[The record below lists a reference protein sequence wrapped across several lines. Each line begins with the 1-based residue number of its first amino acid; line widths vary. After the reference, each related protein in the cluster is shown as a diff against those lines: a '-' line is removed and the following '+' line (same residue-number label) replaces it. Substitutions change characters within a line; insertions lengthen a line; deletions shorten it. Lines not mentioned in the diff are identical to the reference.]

1 MLQII
6 KSFLNQSIINS
17 IIKIVFRVAPLY
29 YISSFE
35 NSKIAFSNFMPK
47 FSAFFNNI
55 VFDDYNNFPKL
66 RLGELVLT
74 ILYNLFISELLDDFY
89 NFPKSELGVLVF
101 NHLPTI
107 YLSPNFLKEMLKRE
121 KFSKKV
127 NFLSLGE

>member
-1 MLQII
+1 MFF
-6 KSFLNQSIINS
+6 K
-17 IIKIVFRVAPLY
+17 VAPLY

-35 NSKIAFSNFMPK
+35 NSKITFSNFMLK
-47 FSAFFNNI
+47 FSVFFNTI
-55 VFDDYNNFPKL
+55 VYDDYNNFPKL
-66 RLGELVLT
+66 KLGVSVLT
-74 ILYNLFISELLDDFY
+74 ILYDLFISELLDDFY

-127 NFLSLGE
+127 NFLSWCK